1 MTKHISITVL
11 EETAQNVVVHTNL
24 AYEEQPVA
32 PIIIRD

>member
-1 MTKHISITVL
+1 MTKKIHITVL
-11 EETAQNVVVHTNL
+11 GDVAQDIIVHTQL

>member
-1 MTKHISITVL
+1 MTKHIPITVL
-11 EETAQNVVVHTNL
+11 EEAAQNVVVQTQL